1 MERFSVP
8 WMPLRRDPCCEI
20 PFMPENPLLPHA
32 QLRTLLALTKRCTTL
47 EAAAAGASGSKR
59 PRGSVKRH
67 ASREAVLAATTLQLE
82 PGDLLIAEPDDPAAG
97 ELAGARSGKK
107 AHTSILPAA
116 HCKGTSRLL
125 LATAMAAALQETG
138 TKRVALL
145 FTQAGTTDSAWQAAL
160 AWSQERLLPL
170 IFVCTDASGPAIFT
184 AKVKTSPALLQWSH
198 VSRLATKLKLP
209 VLTVDGEDAVA
220 MYRAA
225 QEAILRARSGGGP
238 AMLWAALPTAAELAG
253 RSRTLRPV
261 YRLAQ
266 YLRTR
271 GVPII

>member
-1 MERFSVP
+1 
-8 WMPLRRDPCCEI
+8 
-20 PFMPENPLLPHA
+20 MPENPLLPHA
-32 QLRTLLALTKRCTTL
+32 ELRALLALTKRCTTL
-47 EAAAAGASGSKR
+47 EAAPAGAAGSKR
-59 PRGSVKRH
+59 PRGSAKRH
-67 ASREAVLAATTLQLE
+67 ASREAVLGATILQLE
-82 PGDLLIAEPDDPAAG
+82 PGDLLLAEPGDATAG
-97 ELAGARSGKK
+97 ELAPASSGRR

-116 HCKGTSRLL
+116 YCKGTSRLL

-138 TKRVALL
+138 TKRVVLL
-145 FTQAGTTDSAWQAAL
+145 FTQAGTAEPAWQAAL
-160 AWSQERLLPL
+160 TWSQERLLPL
-170 IFVCTDASGPAIFT
+170 IFVCTDASGPAVLT
-184 AKVKTSPALLQWSH
+184 EKTKGSPELLQWSP
-198 VSRLATKLKLP
+198 VSRLAVKIKLP

-238 AMLWAALPTAAELAG
+238 AVLWAALPATAELAG

-271 GVPII
+271 GIPIT